1 MVVNIDDVDDFVRQD
16 LIRTFGKCGV
26 RMEFN
31 NEAENK
37 YFIGD
42 SSPATVKT
50 IQRRCCNSKK

>member
-42 SSPATVKT
+42 KEVTREDAFNQVK
-50 IQRRCCNSKK
+50 NKLGK